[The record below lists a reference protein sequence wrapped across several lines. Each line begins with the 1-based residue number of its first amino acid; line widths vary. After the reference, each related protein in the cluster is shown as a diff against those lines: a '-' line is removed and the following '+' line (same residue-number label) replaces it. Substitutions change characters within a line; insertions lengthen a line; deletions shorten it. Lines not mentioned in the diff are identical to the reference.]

1 MTSPAANDALPSAG
15 SAGGSVSSQ
24 TEDCCVPRF
33 YFDVQRDAVSE
44 PDLIGTELSGDD
56 LVPQLALGLAL
67 EIAREALP
75 QLMTIVIS
83 VRGGGTLQLYQ
94 ATLSLVGEWNA

>member
-1 MTSPAANDALPSAG
+1 MALTYDKTRLAKSRHTAYLCKVVVEAGMTSPTAHDALPSAG

-44 PDLIGTELSGDD
+44 PDLIGTELTSDA
-56 LVPQLALGLAL
+56 LVP
-67 EIAREALP
+67 
-75 QLMTIVIS
+75 
-83 VRGGGTLQLYQ
+83 
-94 ATLSLVGEWNA
+94 